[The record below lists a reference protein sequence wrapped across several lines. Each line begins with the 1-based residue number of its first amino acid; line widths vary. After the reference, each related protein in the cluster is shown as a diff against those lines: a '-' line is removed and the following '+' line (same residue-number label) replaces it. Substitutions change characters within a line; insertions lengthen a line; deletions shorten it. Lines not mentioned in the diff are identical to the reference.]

1 MERVAFDIQP
11 PSSEASRTP
20 HCAGLTTKIH
30 RLSNTTATRPSAYLL
45 ITSVGA
51 LGVVF
56 GDIGTSPLYAFRE
69 AFHAA
74 EGLEV
79 DVESV
84 LGILSLMFWSLILVV
99 TIKYLVFVM
108 RADNH
113 GEGGILALTAL
124 AEESSSKRSKQA
136 RQALLLVGL
145 FGTALLYGDGVI
157 TPAIS
162 VLSAVEGLEVVAP
175 ALDSWVT
182 PIASLIIIGL
192 FLIQRQGT
200 SRVGAFFGPIMVVWF
215 STLAIFGVLE
225 ILRHPGV
232 LRAVSP
238 SHAASFIADQPG
250 LAFLS
255 LGAVFLVVTGSE
267 ALYADM
273 GHFGRQPI
281 RLAWVSMVLPALLL
295 NYFGQGALL
304 ISDPAAIRNPFYA
317 LAPGWARVP
326 MIFLATGA
334 AVIASQAL
342 ISGAFSLTQQAVQL
356 GYLPRM
362 RIDHTSPR
370 EIGQVYMGTVNYL
383 LMISC
388 VIVVFAFGSSSNLA
402 AAYGV
407 AVTSTMVITA
417 LLLYVVMRHRWGWSI
432 LVASL
437 LTSVFLVIDL
447 AFFAANII
455 KLPEGGW
462 FPLAVGFL
470 ILAVMVAWKTGRAR
484 LVAELGAA
492 ELPLER
498 FIGSIATHPQQRVP
512 GTAVYL
518 HSELGATPA
527 SLLANLRHND
537 VLHETVILVTVV
549 WTTRPRI
556 HRAERATVHPL
567 GEGFHQVLLRFG
579 FMEEPDVPSALGYI
593 TLAEF
598 GFDPMDA
605 VYVIGKETVVP
616 TRKSLAYRLRDRVFA
631 LMHRNSTNAADFFN
645 LPSQRVIEVG
655 SRVKL

>member
-1 MERVAFDIQP
+1 VTLLLPNLAGPRIALHRAPI
-11 PSSEASRTP
+11 SR
-20 HCAGLTTKIH
+20 G
-30 RLSNTTATRPSAYLL
+30 LSNTATKRPSAYLL
-45 ITSVGA
+45 ITSLGA

-74 EGLEV
+74 EGLVV

-84 LGILSLMFWSLILVV
+84 LGILSLMFWSLVLVV

-124 AEESSSKRSKQA
+124 ADESRPKRSQTA
-136 RQALLLVGL
+136 RRALLVVGL

-175 ALDSWVT
+175 ALHSWVA
-182 PIASLIIIGL
+182 PIAALIIVGL
-192 FLIQRQGT
+192 FVIQRQGT
-200 SRVGAFFGPIMVVWF
+200 ARVGAFFGPIMLVWF
-215 STLAIFGVLE
+215 GALSTLGLLE
-225 ILRHPGV
+225 IIKHPDV

-238 SHAASFIADQPG
+238 THAASFIAGRPG
-250 LAFLS
+250 LAFLA

-273 GHFGRQPI
+273 GHFGRKPI
-281 RLAWVSMVLPALLL
+281 RLAWVSLVLPALLL

-304 ISDPAAIRNPFYA
+304 IADPAAISNPFYN

-407 AVTSTMVITA
+407 AVTSTMVITSM
-417 LLLYVVMRHRWGWSI
+417 LLYLVMRHRWGWSI
-432 LVASL
+432 LVAGA
-437 LTSVFLVIDL
+437 LTVVFLGVDL
-447 AFFAANII
+447 AFFAANIV
-455 KLPEGGW
+455 KLPSGGW
-462 FPLAVGFL
+462 FPLAIGFL
-470 ILAVMVAWKTGRAR
+470 ILAVMVTWKTGRAR
-484 LVAELGAA
+484 LVANLGAA
-492 ELPLER
+492 ELPIER

-537 VLHETVILVTVV
+537 VLHETIILVTVV
-549 WTTRPRI
+549 WATRPRI

-567 GEGFHQVLLRFG
+567 GEDFYQVLLRYG
-579 FMEEPDVPSALGYI
+579 FMEEPDVPKALGDI

-605 VYVIGKETVVP
+605 VYVIGKETVMP
-616 TRKSLAYRLRDRVFA
+616 TGENLAYRLRDRLFA
-631 LMHRNSTNAADFFN
+631 LLHRNATNAADFFN

>member
-1 MERVAFDIQP
+1 M
-11 PSSEASRTP
+11 
-20 HCAGLTTKIH
+20 
-30 RLSNTTATRPSAYLL
+30 
-45 ITSVGA
+45 
-51 LGVVF
+51 VF

-69 AFHAA
+69 SFHAA
-74 EGLEV
+74 EGLVV

-84 LGILSLMFWSLILVV
+84 LGILSLMFWSLIVVV

-124 AEESSSKRSKQA
+124 ADESSPKRSRGA
-136 RQALLLVGL
+136 RRALLLVGL

-175 ALDSWVT
+175 ALQSWVA
-182 PIASLIIIGL
+182 PIAALIIVGL
-192 FLIQRQGT
+192 FVIQRQGT
-200 SRVGAFFGPIMVVWF
+200 ARVGAFFGPIMLVWF
-215 STLAIFGVLE
+215 GTLSILGLLE
-225 ILRHPGV
+225 IIKHPGV

-238 SHAASFIADQPG
+238 THAASFIAGQPG
-250 LAFLS
+250 LAFLA

-273 GHFGRQPI
+273 GHFGRKPI
-281 RLAWVSMVLPALLL
+281 RLAWVSLVLPALLL

-304 ISDPAAIRNPFYA
+304 IADPAAIGNPFYN

-407 AVTSTMVITA
+407 AVTSTMVITS

-432 LVASL
+432 LVAGA
-437 LTSVFLVIDL
+437 LTVVFLGVDL

-455 KLPEGGW
+455 KLPSGGW

-470 ILAVMVAWKTGRAR
+470 ILAVMVTWKTGRAR
-484 LVAELGAA
+484 LVAKLGVA
-492 ELPLER
+492 ELPIER

-537 VLHETVILVTVV
+537 VLHETIILVTVV
-549 WTTRPRI
+549 WTNRPRV
-556 HRAERATVHPL
+556 HRAARATVHPL
-567 GEGFHQVLLRFG
+567 GEDFYQVLLRYG
-579 FMEEPDVPSALGYI
+579 FMEEPDVPKALGDI
-593 TLAEF
+593 TLADF

-616 TRKSLAYRLRDRVFA
+616 TRQTLRYRLRDRLFA
-631 LMHRNSTNAADFFN
+631 LMHRNATNAASFFN

-655 SRVKL
+655 SRVNL